1 MKRIL
6 LVLYC
11 ILTVCIAYGY
21 VKSHTNMSQQNASLT
36 SARDQMEI
44 FRRQI
49 SNGRPDAKGYQAL
62 YNASEIYSEI
72 SKTADFNSSEFNECK
87 QVLIEIF
94 PRLADGAYYYA
105 AIGDQEKVLE
115 FACAYVDVS
124 LLKCMASANIQNS
137 KQYSTL
143 SNLAATNLYN
153 RRQYDRSIKY
163 FSAYLESGDIAA
175 QENAFEGLARC
186 YFETKQYG
194 YAANICYQGSQRY
207 PSNMNMLLI
216 GIESCGHNG
225 NDAEMEPMLQKAL
238 AMQPNHRGLLEYQ
251 GKMYERM
258 NRYEEAAGSYSKL
271 VSLQPSNL
279 DYVCHL
285 GFNYYNA
292 ATLAFTAA
300 KNNGGSTN
308 SASRLFG
315 LAAPHLRAVLDNS
328 PYAAN
333 VARALALCYSQTN
346 DAVRLKEANNALA
359 SMHSKPIDLSALP
372 TLERNYNPSPEL
384 NPVSQD
390 ATASIANGEDNM
402 LSDVD
407 INIPETNLKRPNT
420 YVVII
425 ANENYKNTEVQ
436 KVPFAHRDGQI
447 FGEYC
452 KKVLGV
458 SKEHIKFTK
467 DATSSEMRSII
478 RDLGTR
484 TNMDPDKLNIIF
496 YYAGHG
502 NPDIPNN
509 KSYLVPTDVRAN
521 NFEECMALDK
531 LYEQLDGMKA
541 RSVTVFLDACFSGAT
556 RTGQMMMSGR
566 YVRKHQADVKPA
578 GKTIVFSAS
587 SGEEAANAYNDQ
599 KHGYFTYFLL
609 KALQESRGNISFAEL
624 KDHLERKVRTCAFDV
639 ESKIQTPSFQ
649 CPDALI
655 PTINDRRLID

>member
-6 LVLYC
+6 SF
-11 ILTVCIAYGY
+11 VCCVITLCTAYGW
-21 VKSHTNMSQQNASLT
+21 VAKTQQNGQLD
-36 SARDQMEI
+36 SAREQMEI
-44 FRRQI
+44 FRRQV
-49 SNGRPDAKGYQAL
+49 SSGRPDANGYQAL
-62 YNASEIYSEI
+62 YNASRIYSDAV
-72 SKTADFNSSEFNECK
+72 KTADFNSPAFNECK
-87 QVLIEIF
+87 QALVEIF
-94 PRLADGAYYYA
+94 PRLADGAYFHA
-105 AIGDQEKVLE
+105 ARNDQEKVLE

-124 LLKCMASANIQNS
+124 LLKCMESEHIQGS

-163 FSAYLESGDIAA
+163 FSAYLESGDVTS

-186 YFETKQYG
+186 YYETKQYG
-194 YAANICYQGSQRY
+194 YAANICFQGSQRY

-225 NDAEMEPMLQKAL
+225 NDAEMEPMLHKAL
-238 AMQPNHRGLLEYQ
+238 ALQPNHKGLLEYQ

-258 NRYEEAAGSYSKL
+258 NRYEDAARSYSKL
-271 VSLQPSNL
+271 VSLQPSNI

-292 ATLAFTAA
+292 ATLAFTRA
-300 KNNGGSTN
+300 KNNGTSTE
-308 SASRLFG
+308 SAVKLFSQ
-315 LAAPHLRAVLDNS
+315 AAPNLRAVLDSS

-333 VARALALCYSQTN
+333 VARALALCYSHTN

-359 SMHSKPIDLSALP
+359 SMHSKPVDLKALP
-372 TLERNYNPSPEL
+372 TLVQNYNPSPEL
-384 NPVSQD
+384 NPVSQA
-390 ATASIANGEDNM
+390 ATASIANGEDNL

-407 INIPETNLKRPNT
+407 INIPETGLKRPDT

-425 ANENYKNTEVQ
+425 ANENYKNAEVQ

-447 FGEYC
+447 FSEYC
-452 KKVLGV
+452 SKVLGV

-467 DATSSEMRSII
+467 DATSSEMKSII

-484 TNMDPDKLNIIF
+484 ADLDPDKLNIIF

-521 NFEECMALDK
+521 NFEECVALDK
-531 LYEQLDGMKA
+531 LYAQFDGLKA

-556 RTGQMMMSGR
+556 RSGQMMMSGR
-566 YVRKHQADVKPA
+566 YVRKAQADVKPA

-587 SGEEAANAYNDQ
+587 SGEEAANSYNEK

-609 KALQESRGNISFAEL
+609 KALQDTRGNITFAEL
-624 KDHLERKVRTCAFDV
+624 KDHLEQNVKRRAFDV
-639 ESKIQTPSFQ
+639 ESKTQTPSFQ

-655 PTINDRRLID
+655 STIKNRRLTD

>member
-1 MKRIL
+1 MKRIIT
-6 LVLYC
+6 
-11 ILTVCIAYGY
+11 ILCGFLSIISVYGY
-21 VKSHTNMSQQNASLT
+21 IQKSSNLT
-36 SARDQMEI
+36 SGNIAIARNKMDT
-44 FRRQI
+44 FRRLA
-49 SNGRPDAKGYQAL
+49 SNGQPDAAAYQTL
-62 YNASEIYSEI
+62 YEATKLYTDIANI
-72 SKTADFNSSEFNECK
+72 SDFNSSEYNECR
-87 QVLIEIF
+87 QVLMEIF
-94 PRLADGAYYYA
+94 PRLADGAYFYA
-105 AIGDQEKVLE
+105 ARNNQEKVLE

-124 LLKCMASANIQNS
+124 LLKCMESMNLQGS

-163 FSAYLESGDIAA
+163 YSAYLESGDPTL

-186 YFETKQYG
+186 YYETKQYG

-207 PSNMNMLLI
+207 PSNMNILLI

-225 NDAEMEPMLQKAL
+225 NDAEMEPMLKKAL
-238 AMQPNHRGLLEYQ
+238 SLQPNHKGLLEYE

-258 NRYEEAAGSYSKL
+258 NRYEDASRSYSKL
-271 VSLQPSNL
+271 VSLQPNNL

-292 ATLAFTAA
+292 ATLAFTKSKA
-300 KNNGGSTN
+300 NGTPTGV
-308 SASRLFG
+308 AQELFRQ
-315 LAAPHLRAVLDNS
+315 AAPHLKAVLDSS

-333 VARALALCYSQTN
+333 VARALAFCYSQTN
-346 DAVRLKEANNALA
+346 DAVRLKEANTALT
-359 SMHSKPIDLSALP
+359 SMHSPTVDLSALP
-372 TLERNYNPSPEL
+372 TLVQNYTPSPEL
-384 NPVSQD
+384 SPVTTS
-390 ATASIANGEDNM
+390 ATAAIANGEEN
-402 LSDVD
+402 LLCDVD
-407 INIPETNLKRPNT
+407 INIPETGLKRPDT

-436 KVPFAHRDGQI
+436 TVPFAHRDGQV
-447 FGEYC
+447 FSEYC

-458 SKEHIKFTK
+458 SKEHIKLTK

-478 RDLGTR
+478 RDLAR
-484 TNMDPDKLNIIF
+484 RADMSPDKLNIIF

-521 NFEECMALDK
+521 NYEECIALDR
-531 LYEQLDGMKA
+531 LYSDFDQMKA
-541 RSVTVFLDACFSGAT
+541 KSVTVFLDACFSGAS

-566 YVRKHQADVKPA
+566 YVRKEQADVKPA

-587 SGEEAANAYNDQ
+587 SGEEAANSYNEK

-609 KALQESRGNISFAEL
+609 KALQDSRGNITYAEL
-624 KDHLERKVRTCAFDV
+624 KDRLERDVKICAFDV
-639 ESKIQTPSFQ
+639 ESKDQTPSFQ
-649 CPDALI
+649 CPDALL
-655 PTINDRRLID
+655 PTIKHRRLID

>member
-1 MKRIL
+1 MKRIVS
-6 LVLYC
+6 LVC
-11 ILTVCIAYGY
+11 SILTVCIAYCNVSY
-21 VKSHTNMSQQNASLT
+21 TQHNSSLA
-36 SARDQMEI
+36 SAREQMEI
-44 FRRQI
+44 FRRQV
-49 SNGRPDAKGYQAL
+49 SSGRPDANGYQAL
-62 YNASEIYSEI
+62 YNASRIYSDVV
-72 SKTADFNSSEFNECK
+72 KTANFNSPEFNECK
-87 QVLIEIF
+87 QALIEIF
-94 PRLADGAYYYA
+94 PRLADGAYFHA
-105 AIGDQEKVLE
+105 ARNDQEKVLE

-124 LLKCMASANIQNS
+124 LLKCMESEHIQGS

-163 FSAYLESGDIAA
+163 FSAYLESGDVTA

-186 YFETKQYG
+186 YYETKQYG
-194 YAANICYQGSQRY
+194 YAANICFQGSQRY

-225 NDAEMEPMLQKAL
+225 NDAEMEPMLHKAL
-238 AMQPNHRGLLEYQ
+238 ALQPNHKGLLEYQ

-258 NRYEEAAGSYSKL
+258 NRYEDAARSYSRL
-271 VSLQPSNL
+271 VSLQPSNI

-292 ATLAFTAA
+292 ATLAFTRS
-300 KNNGGSTN
+300 KNNGSTTE
-308 SASRLFG
+308 SAVKMFSQ
-315 LAAPHLRAVLDNS
+315 AAPHLRAVLDSS

-333 VARALALCYSQTN
+333 VARALAFCYSHTN

-359 SMHSKPIDLSALP
+359 SMHSQPVDLKALP
-372 TLERNYNPSPEL
+372 TLVQNYNPSPEL
-384 NPVSQD
+384 NPVSQA
-390 ATASIANGEDNM
+390 ATASIANGEENL

-407 INIPETNLKRPNT
+407 INIPETGLKRPDT

-425 ANENYKNTEVQ
+425 ANENYKNAEVQ

-447 FGEYC
+447 FSEYC
-452 KKVLGV
+452 RKVLGV
-458 SKEHIKFTK
+458 SEEHIKLTK

-478 RDLGTR
+478 RDLGR
-484 TNMDPDKLNIIF
+484 RADLDPDKLNIIF

-521 NFEECMALDK
+521 NFEECVALDK
-531 LYEQLDGMKA
+531 LYAQFDGLKA

-556 RTGQMMMSGR
+556 RSGQMMMSGR
-566 YVRKHQADVKPA
+566 YVRKAQADVKPA

-587 SGEEAANAYNDQ
+587 SGEEAANSYNEK

-609 KALQESRGNISFAEL
+609 KALQDTRGNITFAEL
-624 KDHLERKVRTCAFDV
+624 KDHLEQNVKRRAFDI
-639 ESKIQTPSFQ
+639 ESKVQTPSFQ

-655 PTINDRRLID
+655 PTIRSRRLTD

>member
-6 LVLYC
+6 SVAYC
-11 ILTVCIAYGY
+11 ILSVCFAYCY
-21 VKSHTNMSQQNASLT
+21 VNYTDNGRSNESLA
-36 SARDQMEI
+36 SARNQMET
-44 FRRQI
+44 FRHQI
-49 SNGRPDAKGYQAL
+49 SNGRPDATGYQAL
-62 YNASEIYSEI
+62 YNASRIYSDI
-72 SKTADFNSSEFNECK
+72 VNKSAFDSPEFNECK
-87 QVLIEIF
+87 QALIEIF
-94 PRLADGAYYYA
+94 PRLADGAYFHA
-105 AIGDQEKVLE
+105 ARNDQEKVLE

-124 LLKCMASANIQNS
+124 LLKCMESDHIQSS

-163 FSAYLESGDIAA
+163 FSAYLESGDPTA

-186 YFETKQYG
+186 YYETKQYG
-194 YAANICYQGSQRY
+194 FAANICFQGSKRY

-225 NDAEMEPMLQKAL
+225 NDTEMEPMLQKAL
-238 AMQPNHRGLLEYQ
+238 SLQPNHKGLLEYQ

-258 NRYEEAAGSYSKL
+258 NRYEDAARTYSKL

-279 DYVCHL
+279 DYTCHL
-285 GFNYYNA
+285 GFDYYNA
-292 ATLAFTAA
+292 ATLALTRA
-300 KNNGGSTN
+300 KNSGNSTN
-308 SASRLFG
+308 SAIGLFG
-315 LAAPHLRAVLDNS
+315 QAAPHLKAVLDSS

-333 VARALALCYSQTN
+333 VARALAFCYSQTN
-346 DAVRLKEANNALA
+346 DAVRLKEANNALT
-359 SMHSKPIDLSALP
+359 SMHSPPVDFKALP
-372 TLERNYNPSPEL
+372 TLVQNYTPSPEL
-384 NPVSQD
+384 SPVSSA
-390 ATASIANGEDNM
+390 ATASIANGEEN
-402 LSDVD
+402 LLCDVD
-407 INIPETNLKRPNT
+407 INIPETGLKRPDT

-447 FGEYC
+447 FSEYC
-452 KKVLGV
+452 SKVLGV

-478 RDLGTR
+478 RDLGHR
-484 TNMDPDKLNIIF
+484 TNLDPDKLNIIF

-521 NFEECMALDK
+521 NFDECVALDK
-531 LYEQLDGMKA
+531 LYAQLDELKA

-556 RTGQMMMSGR
+556 RIGQMMMSGR
-566 YVRKHQADVKPA
+566 YVRKAQADVKPA

-587 SGEEAANAYNDQ
+587 SGEEAANSYNEK

-609 KALQESRGNISFAEL
+609 KALQDTRGDITFAEL
-624 KDHLERKVRTCAFDV
+624 KDRLERDVKLRAFDV
-639 ESKIQTPSFQ
+639 ESKSQTPSFQ

-655 PTINDRRLID
+655 PAIKTRRLTD